1 MQGEPLMLRE
11 AGVTYCVPPFTYQE
25 QIYVSSYRMVPVR
38 YAWKYVPMNRTG
50 FHVVYVFPEDVKNVQ
65 KLIDHW
71 NGYSP
76 FGGDWQYSLT
86 LPLEMRYT
94 PA

>member
-1 MQGEPLMLRE
+1 
-11 AGVTYCVPPFTYQE
+11 
-25 QIYVSSYRMVPVR
+25 
-38 YAWKYVPMNRTG
+38 MNRTG
-50 FHVVYVFPEDVKNVQ
+50 FHVVYVFPEDVKNFQ